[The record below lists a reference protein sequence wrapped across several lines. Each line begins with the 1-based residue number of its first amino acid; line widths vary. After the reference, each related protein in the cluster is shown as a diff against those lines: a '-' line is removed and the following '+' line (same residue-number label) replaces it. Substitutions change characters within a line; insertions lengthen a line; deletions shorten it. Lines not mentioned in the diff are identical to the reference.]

1 MSPLRCILFGSCLVA
16 LAAAQPRPTFNNS
29 VCPSFSELRSDN
41 VAANFTTADLP
52 GFYYELALHDVTQ
65 FPLCPHKPQ
74 CISSNKTIGTHSDG
88 TRTCACCAFVCGVR
102 VEVVNVDKARVGAL
116 RCFDGDTKGILL
128 PAPSRLSISLP
139 LTSLRGRVKQRTV

>member
-1 MSPLRCILFGSCLVA
+1 MSPLRSILFGSCLVA

-102 VEVVNVDKARVGAL
+102 VEVVNVDKARVGLCVVLMATQKVS
-116 RCFDGDTKGILL
+116 CCL
-128 PAPSRLSISLP
+128 PPHAYPFP
-139 LTSLRGRVKQRTV
+139 CP

>member
-1 MSPLRCILFGSCLVA
+1 MSPLRSILFGSCLVA

-102 VEVVNVDKARVGAL
+102 VEVVNVDKARVGF
-116 RCFDGDTKGILL
+116 CVVYGGTKGILL
-128 PAPSRLSISLP
+128 PAPSRLSVSLP
-139 LTSLRGRVKQRTV
+139 LTSLRGRAKQRTV